1 MQKTCKKNTQKVQP
15 QKPLPRNAKKTIK
28 HAKNMQLLDFFCKTC
43 TVPEFAFFFRIFC
56 IFLEFLQC
64 FELWSSNRSALP
76 KMQKMHNS
84 RICIF
89 FAFIVF
95 FFYFYFCIFLEVF
108 CKKCT
113 IPEFAF
119 LSHFFTCFSYFY
131 RFFFCIFLVFSSS
144 FLKFFN
150 F

>member
-28 HAKNMQLLDFFCKTC
+28 HAKNMQLLDFFLQNMHSSRICI
-43 TVPEFAFFFRIFC
+43 FFRIFC

-64 FELWSSNRSALP
+64 FELWSSNRRPS
-76 KMQKMHNS
+76 QK
-84 RICIF
+84 
-89 FAFIVF
+89 
-95 FFYFYFCIFLEVF
+95 

-119 LSHFFTCFSYFY
+119 FSHLSFFIFIFIFAFSS
-131 RFFFCIFLVFSSS
+131 RFFAKNAQFQNLHFCRIFLHVFRI
-144 FLKFFN
+144 FIVFF
-150 F
+150 FAFFWYFPRVF

>member
-1 MQKTCKKNTQKVQP
+1 MQKKHPESATPKTVAQKCKKNNQTCKKYATSGFFLQ
-15 QKPLPRNAKKTIK
+15 
-28 HAKNMQLLDFFCKTC
+28 NMHSSRICI
-43 TVPEFAFFFRIFC
+43 FFRIFC

-64 FELWSSNRSALP
+64 FELWSSNRRPS
-76 KMQKMHNS
+76 QK
-84 RICIF
+84 
-89 FAFIVF
+89 
-95 FFYFYFCIFLEVF
+95 

-119 LSHFFTCFSYFY
+119 FSHLSFFIFIFIFAFSSRFFAKNAQFQNLHFCRIFLHVFRIFIVFF
-131 RFFFCIFLVFSSS
+131 FFFCIFLVFSSS